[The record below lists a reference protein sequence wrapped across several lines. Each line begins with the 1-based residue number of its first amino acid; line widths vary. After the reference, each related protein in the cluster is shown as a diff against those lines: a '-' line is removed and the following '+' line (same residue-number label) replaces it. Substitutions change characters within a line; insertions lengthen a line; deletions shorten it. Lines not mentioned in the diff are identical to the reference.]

1 MAAPLPIAATSMML
15 PTPPAALPIPPSTR
29 PPLAIAAALV
39 ASAVNTTKPAPISS
53 TPATIAAAAHDAPS
67 HVLALII
74 LGLVLWALNLA
85 LLPRS
90 GVPVGRIL
98 RLASPPVLPS
108 TDDLDVEL
116 KPPKQVGESEV
127 GVVTSTAAVDAA
139 AARST
144 MWGTLAVAC
153 WLGIVVAAAH
163 AFEYVDTYPAV
174 LYAIVLGIIVCPLNI
189 AGMRERYT
197 FLRALGRLFSPN
209 LALPVS
215 LADVILA
222 DVLTSFARVFGDWY
236 TSLGPNMPWPDLVV
250 PFLVRYHSR
259 TLIIHSLNI
268 LYFLLTFIVAFYP
281 SVSPYLVR
289 FKQCLAELLREHYKP
304 VSTIIIDEPTTADHA
319 SDSDTATDTV
329 NDTAPPLPQ
338 YRRNSH
344 PKPPVRAAY
353 LPLPPSPW
361 HRHLANMAKYAS
373 ALPVIYLAALRHHEQ
388 HRASLATIA
397 IDSAP
402 TVITESATPRAP
414 SPTPATTTTTALI
427 TTAWIASLMVNS
439 LLSFY
444 WDVFLDWSLGRR
456 PVHTRFPTL
465 TRARRQTR
473 TVVYY
478 TAMVVDFILRFLWA
492 LRLSALVVP
501 SAAAMSAAEVL
512 RRGMWCFLRI
522 ESEWCAN
529 VEKRRG
535 SGARTDLGRE
545 MGSASGGAHWRMARP
560 WAPDALVPRVYSA
573 VEEGESPVG
582 SVEEL
587 GRGEREK
594 HRD

>member
-1 MAAPLPIAATSMML
+1 ML
-15 PTPPAALPIPPSTR
+15 PTPAPVPPIPPSSHPT
-29 PPLAIAAALV
+29 LAIAAALV
-39 ASAVNTTKPAPISS
+39 VNAENTAETAPGSS

-98 RLASPPVLPS
+98 RLASPPVPPS
-108 TDDLDVEL
+108 TDDIDVEL
-116 KPPKQVGESEV
+116 KPPKQAGVEPEV
-127 GVVTSTAAVDAA
+127 GVVVSTAAVDAA

-153 WLGIVVAAAH
+153 WLGVVVAAAH

-174 LYAIVLGIIVCPLNI
+174 LYAMVLGIVVCPLDV

-222 DVLTSFARVFGDWY
+222 DILTSFARVFGDWY

-250 PFLVRYHSR
+250 PFLV
-259 TLIIHSLNI
+259 
-268 LYFLLTFIVAFYP
+268 
-281 SVSPYLVR
+281 SVPYLVR

-304 VSTIIIDEPTTADHA
+304 VPSSTVDEITTDDHA
-319 SDSDTATDTV
+319 SDSDTDAGID
-329 NDTAPPLPQ
+329 DTAPPLPQ
-338 YRRNSH
+338 YRRRNSH
-344 PKPPVRAAY
+344 PTPPVRTAY
-353 LPLPPSPW
+353 LPLPPTPW
-361 HRHLANMAKYAS
+361 HRHLANMVKYFS

-397 IDSAP
+397 IDTSP
-402 TVITESATPRAP
+402 TLITESATSHPP
-414 SPTPATTTTTALI
+414 PTTTATTTALL
-427 TTAWIASLMVNS
+427 TTAWIASLLVNS

-473 TVVYY
+473 TVIYY

-501 SAAAMSAAEVL
+501 SAAAMSAAEVA

-522 ESEWCAN
+522 ESEWCSN

-535 SGARTDLGRE
+535 SGTRAEFGRE
-545 MGSASGGAHWRMARP
+545 VGSAGGGAHWRMARP

-587 GRGEREK
+587 GRGDREK
-594 HRD
+594 RRD

>member
-1 MAAPLPIAATSMML
+1 MI
-15 PTPPAALPIPPSTR
+15 PTPPVPPIPPSSHPT
-29 PPLAIAAALV
+29 LAVAAALV
-39 ASAVNTTKPAPISS
+39 ASAVNVTEITPASS

-98 RLASPPVLPS
+98 RLASPPGPAS
-108 TDDLDVEL
+108 TDELDVEL
-116 KPPKQVGESEV
+116 KPPKQVGEPEV
-127 GVVTSTAAVDAA
+127 SVSHAAADAA

-153 WLGIVVAAAH
+153 WLGAVVAAAH

-174 LYAIVLGIIVCPLNI
+174 LYAIVMGIVVCPLNV
-189 AGMRERYT
+189 AGKRERYT
-197 FLRALGRLFSPN
+197 FVRALGRLFSLN

-222 DVLTSFARVFGDWY
+222 DILTSFARVFGDWY

-250 PFLVRYHSR
+250 PFLV
-259 TLIIHSLNI
+259 
-268 LYFLLTFIVAFYP
+268 
-281 SVSPYLVR
+281 SVPYLVR

-304 VSTIIIDEPTTADHA
+304 AAVIDEPTTDDHA
-319 SDSDTATDTV
+319 SDSDTDAADE
-329 NDTAPPLPQ
+329 TAPPLPQ

-353 LPLPPSPW
+353 LPLPPTPW

-373 ALPVIYLAALRHHEQ
+373 ALPVIYLAALRHHAQ
-388 HRASLATIA
+388 HRASLAIA
-397 IDSAP
+397 IDTSP
-402 TVITESATPRAP
+402 TVITESAHTA
-414 SPTPATTTTTALI
+414 SPTTTTALL
-427 TTAWIASLMVNS
+427 TTAWIASLLINS

-465 TRARRQTR
+465 TRARRQSR
-473 TVVYY
+473 TAVYY

-501 SAAAMSAAEVL
+501 SAAAMSAAEVA

-535 SGARTDLGRE
+535 SGARTDFGRDV
-545 MGSASGGAHWRMARP
+545 GSAGGGGAHWRMARP

>member
-1 MAAPLPIAATSMML
+1 MTAPLPIAAAPTAML
-15 PTPPAALPIPPSTR
+15 PTPAPVPPIAPPSHPT
-29 PPLAIAAALV
+29 LAIAAAL
-39 ASAVNTTKPAPISS
+39 AAGTVNATETVPAPS

-98 RLASPPVLPS
+98 RLASPPVPSS

-116 KPPKQVGESEV
+116 KSPKQVGVEPEV
-127 GVVTSTAAVDAA
+127 SVSHAALDAA

-153 WLGIVVAAAH
+153 WLGVVVAAAH

-174 LYAIVLGIIVCPLNI
+174 LYTIVLGIVVCPLNI

-250 PFLVRYHSR
+250 PFLV
-259 TLIIHSLNI
+259 
-268 LYFLLTFIVAFYP
+268 
-281 SVSPYLVR
+281 SVPYLVR

-304 VSTIIIDEPTTADHA
+304 VAVIDEPTTTDDHA
-319 SDSDTATDTV
+319 SDSDTDAVDDT
-329 NDTAPPLPQ
+329 TPPLPQ

-344 PKPPVRAAY
+344 PKPAVRAAY
-353 LPLPPSPW
+353 LPLPPTPW
-361 HRHLANMAKYAS
+361 HRHLANMVKYAS

-397 IDSAP
+397 IDTSP
-402 TVITESATPRAP
+402 SVITESAPHTAP
-414 SPTPATTTTTALI
+414 PATSTTTTTALL
-427 TTAWIASLMVNS
+427 TTAWIASLLVNS

-473 TVVYY
+473 TGIYY
-478 TAMVVDFILRFLWA
+478 IAMVVDFILRFLWA

-501 SAAAMSAAEVL
+501 SAAAMSAAEVA

-529 VEKRRG
+529 A
-535 SGARTDLGRE
+535 AR
-545 MGSASGGAHWRMARP
+545 S
-560 WAPDALVPRVYSA
+560 SA
-573 VEEGESPVG
+573 V
-582 SVEEL
+582 
-587 GRGEREK
+587 
-594 HRD
+594 D